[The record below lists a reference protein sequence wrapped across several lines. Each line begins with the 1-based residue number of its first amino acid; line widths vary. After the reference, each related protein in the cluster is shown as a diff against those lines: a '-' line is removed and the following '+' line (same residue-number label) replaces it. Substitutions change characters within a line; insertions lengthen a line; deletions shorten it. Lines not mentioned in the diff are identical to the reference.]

1 MTDVVA
7 RLKAPSEKHV
17 VTSEAKLHQLAQ
29 RFAIAHKPA
38 DLRAAL
44 EANVGKQILAPQPR
58 YQGVSAAEKP
68 GSRIQIDL
76 ADMHNGALDK
86 VGAHHY
92 ALVATDVF
100 TRQTYATPMRYK
112 TAESTDAALKGVLA
126 KFPGRGEGATV
137 TSDKGREFSSIDSV
151 LDPLHA
157 VHRQKQ
163 ALNDISVVDRAM
175 GTLKAKLAAARANQ
189 GGTWSKPLQQVVEG
203 YNETPHPTVHGAP
216 ATADEDGSQKFLIYQ
231 DQARNFEKNRAT
243 TDLRKSRLE
252 TDGAFRD
259 AIPHGGRRHK
269 PAYGAVHEL
278 DRIEPGALH
287 VIGTD
292 GTKALLK
299 KVQAVPKGSEE
310 PKAVFETKV
319 HVRKPEDE
327 RAKRPHKPMTKKIP
341 EAASREFQSS
351 GSGMSAEQRAELAPE
366 SMTAPKPPHPISV
379 QIQTYTP
386 QRTAAER
393 AASAKET
400 AAKKAAKALQVAHK
414 KSAALQIQVDKEIAK
429 HKKAVEKELAKHK

>member
-1 MTDVVA
+1 MD
-7 RLKAPSEKHV
+7 RLRALSHKHV

-29 RFAIAHKPA
+29 RFKIAHKPS
-38 DLRAAL
+38 DIKSAL
-44 EANVGKQILAPQPR
+44 GANVGKQILAPQPR

-86 VGAHHY
+86 VGAHHF

-126 KFPGRGEGATV
+126 KFPGHGEGATV
-137 TSDKGREFSSIDSV
+137 TSDKGKEFSRIDSV

-216 ATADEDGSQKFLIYQ
+216 ATAEMRTE
-231 DQARNFEKNRAT
+231 ARNSSSTRIKPGTSRRTEQRPTSGRA
-243 TDLRKSRLE
+243 
-252 TDGAFRD
+252 GW
-259 AIPHGGRRHK
+259 RRQ
-269 PAYGAVHEL
+269 
-278 DRIEPGALH
+278 EP
-287 VIGTD
+287 
-292 GTKALLK
+292 
-299 KVQAVPKGSEE
+299 
-310 PKAVFETKV
+310 
-319 HVRKPEDE
+319 
-327 RAKRPHKPMTKKIP
+327 
-341 EAASREFQSS
+341 
-351 GSGMSAEQRAELAPE
+351 SGMRSPTVDEGTSPR
-366 SMTAPKPPHPISV
+366 TAPCTSWTGSSQAPCTS
-379 QIQTYTP
+379 
-386 QRTAAER
+386 
-393 AASAKET
+393 
-400 AAKKAAKALQVAHK
+400 
-414 KSAALQIQVDKEIAK
+414 
-429 HKKAVEKELAKHK
+429 